1 MEALTR
7 IARAGIR
14 VAELTAAEEK
24 ANSAAQMAG
33 LAYGLAAIGPGV
45 GIGKIGRAHV

>member
-14 VAELTAAEEK
+14 VAELTAVYLG
-24 ANSAAQMAG
+24 MATH
-33 LAYGLAAIGPGV
+33 PE
-45 GIGKIGRAHV
+45 H